1 MTQSTGTRPPGAGGD
16 DLAGPPGG
24 PPADP
29 QDGQTGS
36 APDDSAGG
44 PPTALRH
51 RRRSTPTVIQMEA
64 VECGAAALAMVLGY
78 YRRFV
83 PLEELRAACGVS
95 RDGAKASS
103 IIAAARS
110 YGLIAKGYQTELERL
125 AEIRKPA
132 IIFWAFQHFMVL
144 EGIRRR
150 FGKTKVALN
159 DPASGPRVIDWA
171 DFDSG
176 FTGVV
181 LTFEPGPDFRP
192 GGHPTSVTE
201 ALRARMQRT
210 GRALP
215 LVLLASLL
223 LVLPGLLVP
232 SFSKIF
238 IDEIL
243 NGRSPGLLAPLLLV
257 MLVTLVVI
265 LALTS
270 VQWHYLLRI
279 EMRMGLVSGARFFRH
294 LLRLPIEFFLQR
306 QPSEVATRVS
316 SNDMVAEILS
326 RDLAAT
332 MLSLVLVIFYAAV
345 LVRYD
350 VLLGVIGVTMALL
363 NIAVLQWVARA
374 RTDAALA
381 IRADRGKLTA
391 TTYNTLQLIE
401 TVKATGAEPDSF
413 ARWAGFLAK
422 VVTARQRQG
431 IPTAIVTVVP
441 PLLATANT
449 GLILLVGGLRV
460 TAGALSLGLLVAFQS
475 LLGSLSRP
483 VTQLTNLGERLQ
495 DITADLTRLRDVE
508 RYPVDRR
515 FSATYGPVGSRL
527 DGSLEMVDVS
537 FGYSPIAEPIITG
550 LSFSVSPGR
559 RVALVGGSGSG
570 KSTVGRIAAGLYE
583 PRSGQVL
590 LDGRPRTQIPREV
603 IASSVS
609 YVDQDI
615 CLFEGNVRDNLT
627 LWDESVSDE
636 AVVQALRDAALFET
650 IVLRPGGIFSKVAEG
665 GRNFSGGQRQ
675 RLDLARALV
684 TQPTLIILDEATS
697 ALDPETER
705 QVIDS
710 LRRRGCACL
719 MIAHRLSTIRD
730 ADEIV
735 VLERGV
741 AVERGRHDELLR
753 LDGLYAH
760 LIASGRHAVGAVP

>member
-1 MTQSTGTRPPGAGGD
+1 
-16 DLAGPPGG
+16 
-24 PPADP
+24 
-29 QDGQTGS
+29 
-36 APDDSAGG
+36 
-44 PPTALRH
+44 
-51 RRRSTPTVIQMEA
+51 MES

-83 PLEELRAACGVS
+83 PLEELRTACGVS
-95 RDGAKASS
+95 RDGANASS
-103 IIAAARS
+103 LISAARS
-110 YGLIAKGYQTELERL
+110 YGLVAKGYQMEVERL
-125 AEIRKPA
+125 AEVRKPA

-144 EGIRRR
+144 EGIKRRR
-150 FGKTKVALN
+150 FGKTTVAVN
-159 DPASGPRVIDWA
+159 DPASGPRILPWE

-181 LTFEPGPDFRP
+181 LTFEPGPEFHA
-192 GGHPTSVTE
+192 GGHPTSVAE
-201 ALRARMQRT
+201 ALRARLQRT

-243 NGRSPGLLAPLLLV
+243 TGGSPGLIGPLLLA
-257 MLVTLVVI
+257 MAVTAAMI
-265 LALTS
+265 FALTS
-270 VQWHYLLRI
+270 VQRHYLLRI
-279 EMRMGLVSGARFFRH
+279 EMRMGLVSGVRFFRH

-306 QPSEVATRVS
+306 QPSEVAGRVS

-332 MLSLVLVIFYAAV
+332 VLSLVLVIFYAAV

-363 NIAVLQWVARA
+363 NIAVLRWVARA

-381 IRADRGKLTA
+381 MRADRGKLTA

-431 IPTAIVTVVP
+431 VPTAIVTVVP
-441 PLLATANT
+441 PLLATANS

-460 TAGALSLGLLVAFQS
+460 TDGALSLGLLVAFQS

-515 FSATYGPVGSRL
+515 FSATYGPIGARL
-527 DGSLEMVDVS
+527 DGTFEMVQVS
-537 FGYSPIAEPIITG
+537 FGYSPIAAPVIAG
-550 LSFSVSPGR
+550 LSFTVAPGQ

-583 PRSGQVL
+583 PSSGQIL
-590 LDGRPRTQIPREV
+590 LDGRPRTRIPREV
-603 IASSVS
+603 VASSIA

-615 CLFEGNVRDNLT
+615 SLFEGSVRDNLT
-627 LWDESVSDE
+627 LWDETISDD
-636 AVVQALRDAALFET
+636 VVMRALYDAAIFET
-650 IVLRPGGIFSKVAEG
+650 IALRPNGIFSHVAEG

-705 QVIDS
+705 LVIDS

-730 ADEIV
+730 ADEII
-735 VLERGV
+735 VLEHGV
-741 AVERGRHDELLR
+741 CVERGRHDALMRAE
-753 LDGLYAH
+753 GPYAR
-760 LIASGRHAVGAVP
+760 LIAGGRHTVEATP

>member
-1 MTQSTGTRPPGAGGD
+1 MTRSTSTRLPGADDKVPGGT
-16 DLAGPPGG
+16 AGGPPGG
-24 PPADP
+24 PP
-29 QDGQTGS
+29 
-36 APDDSAGG
+36 GG
-44 PPTALRH
+44 PREGPPGDPREGPAGDSQEGPPAVPPAALRH
-51 RRRSTPTVIQMEA
+51 KRRSTPTVIQMES

-110 YGLIAKGYQTELERL
+110 YGLVARGFQTELERL
-125 AEIRKPA
+125 EEIRKPA

-144 EGIRRR
+144 EGIRHR
-150 FGKTKVALN
+150 FGKTTVALN
-159 DPASGPRVIDWA
+159 DPASGPRTIDWA

-181 LTFEPGPDFRP
+181 LTFEPGPEFQP

-223 LVLPGLLVP
+223 LVLPGLLGP
-232 SFSKIF
+232 SFSRIF
-238 IDEIL
+238 IDDIL
-243 NGRSPGLLAPLLLV
+243 NGRSPGLLAPLMFV
-257 MLVTLVVI
+257 MLVTVAVMF
-265 LALTS
+265 ALTS
-270 VQWHYLLRI
+270 VQRHYLLRI
-279 EMRMGLVSGARFFRH
+279 ETRMGMVSGARFFRH

-306 QPSEVATRVS
+306 QPSEVASRVS

-332 MLSLVLVIFYAAV
+332 ALSLVLVAFYAAV

-350 VLLGVIGVTMALL
+350 VLLGAIGVTMALL
-363 NIAVLQWVARA
+363 NIAVLRWVARA

-381 IRADRGKLTA
+381 MRADRGKLTA

-431 IPTAIVTVVP
+431 IPTSIVTVVP

-460 TAGALSLGLLVAFQS
+460 TDGALSLGLLVAFQS

-483 VTQLTNLGERLQ
+483 VAQLTNLGERMQ
-495 DITADLTRLRDVE
+495 DIAADLTRLRDVE

-515 FSATYGPVGSRL
+515 FSATYGPIGARL

-537 FGYSPIAEPIITG
+537 FGYSPIAEPIISG
-550 LSFSVSPGR
+550 LSFSVAPGR
-559 RVALVGGSGSG
+559 RIAIVGGSGSG

-590 LDGRPRTQIPREV
+590 LDGRPRTQIPRAV
-603 IASSVS
+603 IASSMS

-615 CLFEGNVRDNLT
+615 SLF
-627 LWDESVSDE
+627 
-636 AVVQALRDAALFET
+636 
-650 IVLRPGGIFSKVAEG
+650 
-665 GRNFSGGQRQ
+665 
-675 RLDLARALV
+675 
-684 TQPTLIILDEATS
+684 
-697 ALDPETER
+697 
-705 QVIDS
+705 
-710 LRRRGCACL
+710 
-719 MIAHRLSTIRD
+719 
-730 ADEIV
+730 
-735 VLERGV
+735 
-741 AVERGRHDELLR
+741 
-753 LDGLYAH
+753 
-760 LIASGRHAVGAVP
+760 